1 MSRIGKVPVNIPDKV
16 EVKITG
22 CKVVVK
28 GPKGQLENSIH
39 PLMNAVIKD
48 KQVLVT
54 PKNESRECKAL
65 WGTTRTLVNNMVVG
79 VTTGFTKTL
88 EFNGVGYKAAV
99 AGKTVTLNLGHSH
112 PIDYKLPDGIEAK
125 VNKNLIDI
133 IGANKELVG
142 FVAAKIRS
150 FRPTEP
156 YKGKGLKYVNEVVV
170 RKAGKAGAKK

>member
-16 EVKITG
+16 EVKISG
-22 CKVVVK
+22 CNVVVR
-28 GPKGQLENSIH
+28 GPKGQLENSFN
-39 PLMNAVIKD
+39 PLMNVVIKGAE
-48 KQVLVT
+48 VLIT
-54 PKNESRECKAL
+54 PTNDSNECRAL

-79 VTTGFTKTL
+79 VTAGFTKTL
-88 EFNGVGYKAAV
+88 EFNGVGYKAAIS
-99 AGKTVTLNLGHSH
+99 GKVITLNLGHSH
-112 PIDYKLPDGIEAK
+112 SIDYKLPDGIEAK

-156 YKGKGLKYVNEVVV
+156 YKGKGLKYANETVV